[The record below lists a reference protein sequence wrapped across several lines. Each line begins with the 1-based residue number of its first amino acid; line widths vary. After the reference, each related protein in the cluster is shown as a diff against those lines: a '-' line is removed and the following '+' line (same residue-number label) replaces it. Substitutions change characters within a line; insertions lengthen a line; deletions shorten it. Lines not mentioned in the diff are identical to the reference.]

1 MYAYSHVLFDP
12 PNVAGWPGHRDWINT
27 YTLPL
32 RKLLS
37 TVWVDGVVNRQ
48 TIGCRVDVVAETAR
62 FRDPDDAVKLIDD
75 LALVCFGRTPTA
87 AVRQQMLDELL
98 AGAEVYDWYL
108 DRPDAEGR
116 LQDLY
121 RLAMRLPDYQL
132 K

>member
-1 MYAYSHVLFDP
+1 
-12 PNVAGWPGHRDWINT
+12 VAGWPGHRDWINT

-37 TVWVDGVVNRQ
+37 TVWLDGVVNR
-48 TIGCRVDVVAETAR
+48 TPIGCKIDVLAETAR
-62 FRDPDDAVKLIDD
+62 FRSPNDAGALVDD
-75 LALVCFGRTPTA
+75 LALICFGRTPTH
-87 AVRQQMLDELL
+87 AVREQLLDALL
-98 AGAEVYDWYL
+98 QGAAAYDWNL
-108 DRPDAEGR
+108 NRPDAEGR